1 MSSDNARASF
11 ENFAIFFRPS
21 LQGMATPYRVE
32 PLSQSA
38 YTFAKAPLD
47 VALRPTIDG

>member
-1 MSSDNARASF
+1 MSSDNARSSF
-11 ENFAIFFRPS
+11 KNFAIFFRPS

-38 YTFAKAPLD
+38 DTFLLISFT
-47 VALRPTIDG
+47 VTLMIS